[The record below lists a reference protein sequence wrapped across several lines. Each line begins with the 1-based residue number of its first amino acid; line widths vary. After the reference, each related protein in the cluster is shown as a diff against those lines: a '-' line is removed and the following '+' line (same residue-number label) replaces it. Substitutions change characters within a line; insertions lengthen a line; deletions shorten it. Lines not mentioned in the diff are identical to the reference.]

1 MRYLARFS
9 MTLKKK
15 PNKKPLFGLEC
26 ERKTLQRIILVI
38 MASPKRKKTL
48 SKPALNPELLESD
61 FEKEESVLIGL
72 SGGADSVALTD
83 MLVRLSETMNLSL
96 TCCHINH
103 HLRGAESEEDCLFCE
118 ELCDRWEIPFVQAD
132 IDIEAIARRQKMGLE
147 EAGRIIRYN
156 IFAQITAEDNIDR
169 IALAHHADDQVET
182 MLFRLFRGTGPAGL
196 SGIPRQRGKIIRP
209 LLSHTKEEIVKYL
222 RKRRLSFR
230 EDSSNSDVRFSRNA
244 IRQEILPAIEKHFPA
259 VRPAMLRLCN
269 IQTDESEHLGFQTR
283 FMYDELVSVT
293 PGGSS
298 IIDLARFNQQSRWMK
313 RRVLRWTLD
322 EMTGIRCG
330 VSLDTIDGLL
340 RIASSETGGVSLKQG
355 FRAKVERGDMY
366 IFSTVPVS
374 IKRRLFELDTLLEL
388 PEVNSQMRSKIIPLQ
403 EAVLTRQNKGLTV
416 HIDPRKL
423 EGKLY
428 VRSARNGDR
437 FSPLGM
443 SGTKTVGDFLTDLKI
458 PTPLR
463 PEIPVLCDN
472 NGIVWVIGYQI
483 DDRVR
488 IGSGIGVKAGN
499 ESVTNQSGQDALEI
513 EIVRQKE
520 DEEFYDD
527 EDVS

>member
-1 MRYLARFS
+1 
-9 MTLKKK
+9 
-15 PNKKPLFGLEC
+15 
-26 ERKTLQRIILVI
+26 
-38 MASPKRKKTL
+38 MASPKRKK
-48 SKPALNPELLESD
+48 KLNTQELNSEFLEQD
-61 FEKEESVLIGL
+61 FEREESVLIGL

-83 MLVRLSETMNLSL
+83 MLVQLSETMELSL
-96 TCCHINH
+96 TACHINH
-103 HLRGAESEEDCLFCE
+103 QLRGAESDADCKFCE
-118 ELCDRWEIPFVQAD
+118 ELCDKWEIPFIQAD
-132 IDIEAIARRQKMGLE
+132 IDIAEIAKQQKMGLE

-156 IFAQITAEDNIDR
+156 VFTQIASEDKIAR

-196 SGIPRQRGKIIRP
+196 SGIPRQRGKVIRP
-209 LLSHTKEEIVKYL
+209 LLSYNKQEIIDYL
-222 RKRRLSFR
+222 NKRGLPFR
-230 EDSSNSDVRFSRNA
+230 EDSSNKDVKFSRNA

-283 FMYDELVSVT
+283 LMYDELVSVT

-322 EMTGIRCG
+322 EMTGVRCG

-340 RIASSETGGVSLKQG
+340 KIASSETGGASLKQG
-355 FRAKVERGDMY
+355 YQAKVERGDLY
-366 IFSTVPVS
+366 IYTAVPVS
-374 IKRRLFELDTLLEL
+374 ITQRRFEIGIDLEL
-388 PEVNSQMRSKIIPLQ
+388 PEVNSYMRSKTIPIAD
-403 EAVLTRQNKGLTV
+403 AVLTRQNKGLTV
-416 HIDPRKL
+416 HIDPESL
-423 EGKLY
+423 SGSLF

-443 SGTKTVGDFLTDLKI
+443 IGTKTVGDFLTDLKI

-463 PEIPVLCDN
+463 PEIPVLCDDK
-472 NGIVWVIGYQI
+472 GIIWVIGYQI

-488 IGSGIGVKAGN
+488 LDFKIDHQEEVNK
-499 ESVTNQSGQDALEI
+499 SGQGALEI
-513 EIVRQKE
+513 EIVRNKE
-520 DEEFYDD
+520 DEEYYDD
-527 EDVS
+527 EDVN